1 MGTWHRVWGR
11 GHGGA
16 WVQGHGHR
24 AWGHGTGR
32 GDMSMAVRHECG
44 HRDVGVGVWH
54 GDMGHLGTGHGDMG
68 TAVRGVGAGAGVRAW
83 SVVEDV
89 GTWAQ
94 SMGTSN
100 GDRDMRVGG
109 GMGTQRAGGT
119 WAACG
124 DVGMGT
130 RVWAQGMGTWG
141 MGTGTGL
148 RARGRGDGA
157 VGTGGRDP
165 VAWAWGQGHGH
176 RATGVAPGGGGRV
189 TWGGTGWV
197 TWGGTG
203 WVTPR
208 RWRRACAWARQRA
221 ARWH

>member
-32 GDMSMAVRHECG
+32 GDMSMAVGPECG

-109 GMGTQRAGGT
+109 GMGTQRAGERGLRVGT
-119 WAACG
+119 WA
-124 DVGMGT
+124 
-130 RVWAQGMGTWG
+130 WG
-141 MGTGTGL
+141 RGYGHRAWGHGGWG
-148 RARGRGDGA
+148 RARGCGHGA
-157 VGTGGRDP
+157 VGTGPWGRGAVTLWP
-165 VAWAWGQGHGH
+165 GHGD
-176 RATGVAPGGGGRV
+176 RATG
-189 TWGGTGWV
+189 TG
-197 TWGGTG
+197 
-203 WVTPR
+203 PR
-208 RWRRACAWARQRA
+208 A
-221 ARWH
+221 